1 MKSDKAHQTAV
12 EEAKRLLGS
21 LAQKDKNLGTM
32 TTYRVGGNAALYVEA
47 QSEKELSQVAV
58 AHKSTGLPVL
68 VVGKGSNLLV
78 AQAGFPGI
86 AVSLGGHFG
95 ASEIDTEHAVVRAG
109 GPVALPALA
118 RRCARAGLTGF
129 EWAVGVPGSIGGAVR
144 MNAGG
149 HGSDMEASIVE
160 ASIFD
165 FATSSTQ
172 LWDKQRIRFGY
183 RQSAIGAT
191 QIVLEATLQLAHDLD
206 GDALGVLGDIVQW
219 RRDNQPGGQNAGS
232 VFVNPETE
240 TAGELLDRLGFK
252 GFRIG
257 SAQISEKHANFVQAD
272 PGGSSDDVD
281 EVIRTVA
288 ARVFKEADIELR
300 TEIRRVGFG
309 ARS

>member
-1 MKSDKAHQTAV
+1 M

-21 LAQKDKNLGTM
+21 LAQTDKNLGTM

-47 QSEKELSQVAV
+47 HSEEELSQVAV
-58 AHKSTGLPVL
+58 AYQATGLPVL
-68 VVGKGSNLLV
+68 VIGKGSNLLV

-149 HGSDMEASIVE
+149 HGSDMETSIVE
-160 ASIFD
+160 ATIFD
-165 FATSSTQ
+165 FANSSTQ
-172 LWDKQRIRFGY
+172 PWDKQRMGFGY
-183 RQSAIGAT
+183 RRSAIGAT

-206 GDALGVLGDIVQW
+206 GDALGMLGDIVQW

-252 GFRIG
+252 GLRIG

-272 PGGSSDDVD
+272 PGGSSDDVN
-281 EVIRTVA
+281 ELIRTVA
-288 ARVFKEADIELR
+288 ARVFEEADIELR
-300 TEIRRVGFG
+300 TEIRRVGFET
-309 ARS
+309 

>member
-1 MKSDKAHQTAV
+1 MNSDKAHHTAV
-12 EEAKRLLGS
+12 EDAKRLLGS
-21 LAQKDKNLGTM
+21 LAQTEKNLGVM

-47 QSEKELSQVAV
+47 QSKEELSQVAV
-58 AHKSTGLPVL
+58 AHQTSGLPVL

-86 AVSLGGHFG
+86 AVSLGGDFVV
-95 ASEIDTEHAVVRAG
+95 SEIDTERAVVRAG

-118 RRCARAGLTGF
+118 RRCASAGLTGF
-129 EWAVGVPGSIGGAVR
+129 EWAVGVPGSVGGAVR

-165 FATSSTQ
+165 LATSSTQ
-172 LWDKQRIRFGY
+172 LWDKRQLRFGY
-183 RQSAIGAT
+183 RRSAIGAT
-191 QIVLEATLQLAHDLD
+191 QIVLEATLQLAPDLD
-206 GDALGVLGDIVQW
+206 GDAPGMLGDIVQW

-252 GFRIG
+252 GFRVG

-288 ARVFKEADIELR
+288 ARVFEEANIELR
-300 TEIRRVGFG
+300 TEIRRVGFVTEP
-309 ARS
+309 

>member
-1 MKSDKAHQTAV
+1 V

-21 LAQKDKNLGTM
+21 LAQTDKNLGTM

-47 QSEKELSQVAV
+47 HSEEELSQVAV
-58 AHKSTGLPVL
+58 AYQATGLPVL
-68 VVGKGSNLLV
+68 VIGKGSNLLV

-129 EWAVGVPGSIGGAVR
+129 EWAVGVPGSVGGAVR

-149 HGSDMEASIVE
+149 HGSDMETSIVE
-160 ASIFD
+160 ATIFD

-172 LWDKQRIRFGY
+172 PWDKQRMGFGY
-183 RQSAIGAT
+183 RRSAIGAT

-206 GDALGVLGDIVQW
+206 GDALGMLGDIVQW

-252 GFRIG
+252 GLRIG

-272 PGGSSDDVD
+272 PGGSSDDVN
-281 EVIRTVA
+281 ELIRTVA
-288 ARVFKEADIELR
+288 ARVFEEADIELR
-300 TEIRRVGFG
+300 TEIRRVGFET
-309 ARS
+309 

>member
-1 MKSDKAHQTAV
+1 V

-21 LAQKDKNLGTM
+21 LAQTDKNLGTM

-47 QSEKELSQVAV
+47 HSEEELAQVAV
-58 AHKSTGLPVL
+58 AYQSTGLPVL
-68 VVGKGSNLLV
+68 VIGKGSNLLV

-149 HGSDMEASIVE
+149 HGSDMETSIVE
-160 ASIFD
+160 ATIFD

-172 LWDKQRIRFGY
+172 LWDKQQMRFGY
-183 RQSAIGAT
+183 RRSAIGAT

-206 GDALGVLGDIVQW
+206 GDAPGMLGDIVQW

-252 GFRIG
+252 GLRIG

-281 EVIRTVA
+281 ELIRTVA
-288 ARVFKEADIELR
+288 ARVFEEANIELR
-300 TEIRRVGFG
+300 TEIRRVGFET
-309 ARS
+309 